1 MNFEN
6 EIDIEALKTNREFL
20 ANLEL
25 LEDEMK
31 STQSIKKGYQL
42 LDSLLLIDGDEEK
55 ISDIFNYVLN
65 EAFDRIS
72 QHLVAHT
79 TLSMR
84 NEEDIATARAIYDH
98 AVSLYDERSFKSA
111 KELFLV
117 LYHLIDYY
125 RLQEAMMIYAVHAM
139 KEVAFDEFSAQI
151 LDMQKYDIN
160 IELAYFFMNFK
171 IEPKDFLS
179 ENKKYVE
186 EAKKELQVLQ
196 KK

>member
-1 MNFEN
+1 MNRDN
-6 EIDIEALKTNREFL
+6 EIDIEALKNNKEFL

-25 LEDEMK
+25 LEEEMK
-31 STQSIKKGYQL
+31 TQESIKKGYQL

-55 ISDIFNYVLN
+55 INDVFNFVLN
-65 EAFDRIS
+65 QAFDRIS

-84 NEEDIATARAIYDH
+84 DEEDIATARAIYDH
-98 AVSLYDERSFKSA
+98 AIQLYDERSFKSA

-117 LYHLIDYY
+117 LHHLVDYY
-125 RLQEAMMIYAVHAM
+125 KLQEAMMIYAIHTM
-139 KEVAFDEFSAQI
+139 KEVVFDEFSTTI
-151 LDMQKYDIN
+151 LDTKRYDEN

-179 ENKKYVE
+179 ENKKYVDQAKE
-186 EAKKELQVLQ
+186 ELKVLKK
-196 KK
+196 K